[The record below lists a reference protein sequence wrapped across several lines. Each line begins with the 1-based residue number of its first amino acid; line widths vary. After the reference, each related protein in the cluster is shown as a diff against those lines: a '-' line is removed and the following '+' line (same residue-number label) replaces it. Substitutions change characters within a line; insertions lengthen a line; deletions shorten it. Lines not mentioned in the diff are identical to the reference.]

1 MDERLLHE
9 QIQTFIRLFGLLEQ
23 DHTPCHYPLSPS
35 QAHALQILRQQEWLS
50 LHHLADELH
59 LEKSTVSRLV
69 TGLVERG
76 WVERPVNP
84 DNRREV
90 RVQLT
95 NTGRAIAEE
104 VHLSASAWYRD
115 IWQRLSDAQRAQIL
129 DSLATLNATL
139 RESKEVPK

>member
-1 MDERLLHE
+1 MDERLLHQ

-35 QAHALQILRQQEWLS
+35 QAHALQILRQHEWLS
-50 LHHLADELH
+50 LQRLASELH

-76 WVERPVNP
+76 WVERSINP

-95 NTGRAIAEE
+95 AAGHAIADE
-104 VHLSASAWYRD
+104 VHHAASAQYRV

-129 DSLATLNATL
+129 DSLTTLNAAL
-139 RESKEVPK
+139 RESKEV